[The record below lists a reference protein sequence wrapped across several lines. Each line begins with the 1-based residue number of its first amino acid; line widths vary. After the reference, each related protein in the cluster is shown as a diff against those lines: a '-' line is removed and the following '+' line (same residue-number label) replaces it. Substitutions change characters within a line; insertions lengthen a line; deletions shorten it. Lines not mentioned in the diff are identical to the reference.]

1 MNNYKLNM
9 LTLMAQINQMLAQ
22 QEPNR
27 VYQVWQTNADLEN
40 VILCYRGVSLDWA
53 ESLALKLLAESAYTV
68 DYMVY
73 CTSTQEIIAYAFSEH
88 TKRLRGECAG

>member
-1 MNNYKLNM
+1 M
-9 LTLMAQINQMLAQ
+9 LTLIEQINQILAT
-22 QEPNR
+22 QEPKH

-40 VILCYRGVSLDWA
+40 VILCYRGPSLDWA

-73 CTSTQEIIAYAFSEH
+73 CESTQEILAYAFSER
-88 TKRLRGECAG
+88 TKSIRGECQG

>member
-9 LTLMAQINQMLAQ
+9 LALIEQLNQMFAA
-22 QEPNR
+22 QEPQR

-53 ESLALKLLAESAYTV
+53 ESLAVKLLKDSDYTV

-73 CTSTQEIIAYAFSEH
+73 CVTTQEIIAYAFSER
-88 TKRLRGECAG
+88 TKSIRGECQG

>member
-1 MNNYKLNM
+1 MNKYNLDM
-9 LTLMAQINQMLAQ
+9 MALMNRINELISERM
-22 QEPNR
+22 PNR

-40 VILCYRGVSLDWA
+40 VILCYRGPSLDWA

-73 CTSTQEIIAYAFSEH
+73 CTTTQEIIAYAFSEQ
-88 TKRLRGECAG
+88 TKLIRGECQG